1 MTADAPPS
9 TTMARA
15 AASADPAPRA
25 YLATPSLKRRL
36 ACFVYEGVLLFG
48 VVMGAGL
55 VYGLAAGQRN
65 AMLGRHALQGVIFL
79 VLGAYFTWFWSHGG
93 QTVAMKTWHVRLV
106 RANGA
111 PATIARCA
119 LRYLLSWLWF
129 APALVSLWL
138 AGSADLWA
146 MGAVL
151 VLGVIGYALLALLH
165 QGRQFW
171 HDAVCGTR
179 LVDWQHP
186 PAAKRSA
193 VP

>member
-48 VVMGAGL
+48 VLMAAGL
-55 VYGLAAGQRN
+55 IYGVAVGQRD
-65 AMLGRHALQGVIFL
+65 AMLGRQGLQTVLFAA
-79 VLGAYFTWFWSHGG
+79 LGAYFIWFWSHGG
-93 QTVAMKTWHVRLV
+93 QTVAMKTWHIRLV
-106 RANGA
+106 RADGA
-111 PATIARCA
+111 QATAARCA

-129 APALVSLWL
+129 VPALLSLWL
-138 AGSADLWA
+138 AGIR
-146 MGAVL
+146 GAWPVTVTL
-151 VLGVIGYALLALLH
+151 ALGVAAYALVARLH
-165 QGRQFW
+165 PDRQYW

-179 LVDWQHP
+179 LVDVRP
-186 PAAKRSA
+186 PARG
-193 VP
+193 PGTGQ